1 MIKDLLKNIAI
12 CLGIA
17 GIIYLLSG
25 ALFAEGETRQELI
38 KLVFVCG
45 VVGCFLFAAWEQHN
59 ILLPQRLLVLACGLM
74 IYIFTI
80 ERLPW
85 LENSHGLLKAVSA
98 LSMIGLIIYGIVHFF
113 SLRKSIADIN
123 EKIRRKNE
131 LEEKEKQDD

>member
-1 MIKDLLKNIAI
+1 MIRDLLKNIAI

-25 ALFAEGETRQELI
+25 ALFAEGETRLELI

-45 VVGCFLFAAWEQHN
+45 IAGCFLFATWEQHN
-59 ILLPQRLLVLACGLM
+59 ILLPQRLRVLACGLM
-74 IYIFTI
+74 VYMFTI

-98 LSMIGLIIYGIVHFF
+98 LSMLGLVIYGIVHFF
-113 SLRKSIADIN
+113 RLRKSIADIN
-123 EKIRRKNE
+123 EKIRQKNE
-131 LEEKEKQDD
+131 LEEKQDD